1 MPKVILFLGVQLS
14 GKSTLAKKIA
24 DTEKI
29 QLISIDG
36 VRTCL
41 FGRLSG
47 PKDWTDDY
55 SAVFFNSQ
63 TKTAYDYLFK
73 IIKFY
78 LDLGLSL
85 VVEMPHL
92 GDRESLLREI
102 IMKTGADLKVIWC
115 YISQDSDEEIQK
127 RINLRPKDAA
137 PIRIEDYRMFKNKIK
152 KPETESLAVDTS
164 RPLEE
169 CLNDVVCHLRT

>member
-1 MPKVILFLGVQLS
+1 MSKVILFLGVQLS

-36 VRTCL
+36 VRTYL

-63 TKTAYDYLFK
+63 TRTAYDYLFK

-92 GDRESLLREI
+92 GDRESLLKQIVAE
-102 IMKTGADLKVIWC
+102 TGADLKVIWC
-115 YISQDSDEEIQK
+115 HILQDSDEEILK
-127 RINLRPKDAA
+127 RISSRPKNAA
-137 PIRIEDYRMFKNKIK
+137 PVRLEDYRMFKSKIK
-152 KPETESLAVDTS
+152 KPRIENLSVDTS
-164 RPLEE
+164 QSFQW
-169 CLNDVVCHLRT
+169 CLNDVRAYLQL

>member
-1 MPKVILFLGVQLS
+1 MPKMILFLGVQLS

-24 DTEKI
+24 EIEKI
-29 QLISIDG
+29 KFVSIDG
-36 VRTCL
+36 VRTYL

-55 SAVFFNSQ
+55 SEVFFNSQ
-63 TKTAYDYLFK
+63 TRTAYDYLFK
-73 IIKFY
+73 IIKLY

-102 IMKTGADLKVIWC
+102 IMKTSADFKVIWC
-115 YISQDSDEEIQK
+115 YISQDSDEEIKK
-127 RINLRPKDAA
+127 RINLRSGDAA
-137 PIRIEDYRMFKNKIK
+137 PVRIEDYRMFKNKIK
-152 KPETESLAVDTS
+152 KPEAESLEVDTS
-164 RPLEE
+164 LSFEQ
-169 CLNDVVCHLRT
+169 CLHDISRYLL